1 MEHVPYI
8 SHISLY
14 YFVLAPPP
22 LPLYSLSSNNC
33 LHIFLSI
40 LLTQLSMKLFA
51 RDVSII
57 KKGFDDRSF
66 PPPGAP
72 TSSGR
77 K

>member
-1 MEHVPYI
+1 MTICEQYRGEARSMEHVPYI

-40 LLTQLSMKLFA
+40 LLTQLNMKLFA

-57 KKGFDDRSF
+57 KRF
-66 PPPGAP
+66 
-72 TSSGR
+72 
-77 K
+77 